1 MAMAL
6 LEGLACARERIAL
19 GVDQVFDLQGQL
31 DIMTPVEPLAGSAL
45 VGFKLRKLRLPKAQ
59 DIGFNF
65 ADSGYIADLEV
76 ETVRYYG

>member
-1 MAMAL
+1 
-6 LEGLACARERIAL
+6 
-19 GVDQVFDLQGQL
+19 
-31 DIMTPVEPLAGSAL
+31 MTPVEPLAGSAL